1 MSVLL
6 GMPSS
11 TGKGAQ
17 NAGAVYTMRA
27 SEAKPKARLCRPLA
41 RVSRRRRAGHGEPTR
56 EPARWPFWTDAKRA
70 NEPYRMDIGG
80 YLWLIID
87 VLFVV
92 ALAAAIIWG
101 TQMWRKKRRD
111 RATKQA
117 EREAVDRVY
126 REE

>member
-1 MSVLL
+1 
-6 GMPSS
+6 
-11 TGKGAQ
+11 
-17 NAGAVYTMRA
+17 
-27 SEAKPKARLCRPLA
+27 
-41 RVSRRRRAGHGEPTR
+41 
-56 EPARWPFWTDAKRA
+56 
-70 NEPYRMDIGG
+70 MDIGG